1 VRRTA
6 TAAKAAGARSARRIK
21 AVLQTAAQDGL
32 ERLKETTTQLKET
45 TTGLVEGVKE
55 RIAARQDTGIYQ
67 DQGTAGGSAD
77 MGLDE
82 GRPA

>member
-1 VRRTA
+1 
-6 TAAKAAGARSARRIK
+6 ARSARRIK